1 MVSLIQLPLDGN
13 PHRSIGIIAHPCA
26 ISSIIPTSNGTFVLT
41 AGSTDSTVFMW
52 TINYTAIE
60 KEMVD
65 KEQGLE
71 VFINMLDGSGL
82 GENGPAYRELEDYFY
97 YAQLRR

>member
-1 MVSLIQLPLDGN
+1 
-13 PHRSIGIIAHPCA
+13 
-26 ISSIIPTSNGTFVLT
+26 
-41 AGSTDSTVFMW
+41 MW

-60 KEMVD
+60 KEMVE

-71 VFINMLDGSGL
+71 SFINMLDGSGL